1 LAMRGQIVPRSE
13 FNIEV
18 FRGVVH
24 GV

>member
-1 LAMRGQIVPRSE
+1 LAMRGQIVPRSQ